1 MKELLFKPFE
11 RYSGFPLLLTGLLT
25 TAVGILFSYLFNTRF
40 DGALDV
46 HLVSKT
52 SLFTSISD
60 AIVVILVVAILLYL
74 ATLLVNTKT
83 RFIDILGTVLI
94 ARIPMYLL
102 PLLHTGKWIDGLQTA
117 LATALKTGDLDGLSP
132 LSIFMLIAFAL
143 FSMAF
148 AVWSVALLYN
158 GYKVASN
165 AKGSKPILLFI
176 LALVLAEIITK
187 VIIYQIN

>member
-52 SLFTSISD
+52 TLFTSISD
-60 AIVVILVVAILLYL
+60 AVVVIVVVAILLYL

-94 ARIPMYLL
+94 ARIPMYVL
-102 PLLHTGKWIDGLQTA
+102 PLFHTGKWIDGLQTA